1 MPNYPADQDR
11 YDIAVVGAGPAGLA
25 AAASAARAGAR
36 VALIDAGARPGG
48 QYWRNRPGDTGKLHH
63 GWRIFTA
70 LRDELHRRADR
81 IAHLTQH
88 SVWHVGPG
96 DDESMRWQVHAA
108 TPDGQRRVG
117 ASALIIAT
125 GAYDRQIPFPGW
137 TLPGVYA
144 AGAVQALLKGN
155 GVLAGRR
162 FVVGGTGPFLLAV
175 AAGLADAG
183 ADVAGVFEAGS
194 PAGFAR
200 APLAVARNAAKM
212 SEGVHYT
219 ATMLRRRIPY
229 HTRAAITAAH
239 GESQVS
245 GVTVAKLDR
254 NWNIIA
260 GSENRIDCD
269 TVAVGYGFTP
279 QLELALQL
287 DCDTHLDVDGSLV
300 ATADAGQR
308 SSVDNVYL
316 AGEVCGVAGAAASV
330 TEGHIAG
337 LHAAAAVGAHS
348 VDASALRRLTRQR
361 SALRSFATA
370 MHTTFPVASGW
381 TTWLDDD
388 TTVCRCEEITVGDV
402 DDAITELGAID
413 ARAVKLYARPGMGMC
428 QGRVCGYATGCLV
441 AARADRPTS
450 ADDLRGVAR
459 RPIAQPVPLGDLA
472 SEDSRF

>member
-1 MPNYPADQDR
+1 
-11 YDIAVVGAGPAGLA
+11 
-25 AAASAARAGAR
+25 
-36 VALIDAGARPGG
+36 
-48 QYWRNRPGDTGKLHH
+48 
-63 GWRIFTA
+63 
-70 LRDELHRRADR
+70 
-81 IAHLTQH
+81 
-88 SVWHVGPG
+88 
-96 DDESMRWQVHAA
+96 
-108 TPDGQRRVG
+108 
-117 ASALIIAT
+117 
-125 GAYDRQIPFPGW
+125 
-137 TLPGVYA
+137 
-144 AGAVQALLKGN
+144 
-155 GVLAGRR
+155 
-162 FVVGGTGPFLLAV
+162 
-175 AAGLADAG
+175 
-183 ADVAGVFEAGS
+183 
-194 PAGFAR
+194 
-200 APLAVARNAAKM
+200 M

-269 TVAVGYGFTP
+269 TVAVGYGFSP
-279 QLELALQL
+279 QVELALQL

-441 AARADRPTS
+441 AARAGRPTS

-472 SEDSRF
+472 SEDSRI